1 MPESSPQLVLDQ
13 GLPRDAAEILRVS
26 GIVCVH
32 VSELGMSTAE
42 DPEILE
48 WARLRNYIVV
58 TLDADFHTMLMLTNA
73 AAPSV
78 IRIRLQGLDGRAVAD
93 LLTPIIGRYAA
104 WLAAGCMIT
113 VKRRKITCHMLSR

>member
-13 GLPRDAAEILRVS
+13 GLPRDAAEILRAS
-26 GIVCVH
+26 GIVCMH

-58 TLDADFHTMLMLTNA
+58 LSNA